1 MDRDQE
7 RPGQRYL
14 FEFLGY
20 ADKARSRFRTRSWA
34 RVRTNNSNI
43 RPTAF
48 NNATLTCTATFKS
61 TDTAFDSKF
70 TATAT
75 NLSSGQTFPKRA
87 EYDFTPTTDYAN
99 FFGNGDPRWQ

>member
-1 MDRDQE
+1 MLLEKQD
-7 RPGQRYL
+7 GTVHMY
-14 FEFLGY
+14 
-20 ADKARSRFRTRSWA
+20 
-34 RVRTNNSNI
+34 VRTTYGIGESVSYD
-43 RPTAF
+43 RGKTW
-48 NNATLTCTATFKS
+48 T
-61 TDTAFDSKF
+61 TAFDSKF